1 MLQASNQV
9 PPTPVLNTSTPA
21 TAVVNPMPINDNN
34 ARAQPKPLMVQS
46 HGKQCYKC
54 NLHNN

>member
-9 PPTPVLNTSTPA
+9 PPTPVLNTSIPT

-34 ARAQPKPLMVQS
+34 ARGQPKPLIPPMVQP
-46 HGKQCYKC
+46 HGK
-54 NLHNN
+54 